1 MRKQRNTTVVHKTS
15 LAPLQ
20 VKQKIPA
27 FRTTGQDPDT
37 PLPIWLPPRTD
48 THQRAEQEKRESR
61 PPRRWPLHLRIRRG
75 GESLMREPAF
85 SRHPERCEV
94 RYLCRTINA

>member
-1 MRKQRNTTVVHKTS
+1 MGTCESKEILVHKTS

-37 PLPIWLPPRTD
+37 PLPIWLPPEQTLINELNKRNVNRVLHD
-48 THQRAEQEKRESR
+48 VGLCICVFDVAEN
-61 PPRRWPLHLRIRRG
+61 HLCANRHFPDIQSVVKSG
-75 GESLMREPAF
+75 TFVEP
-85 SRHPERCEV
+85 
-94 RYLCRTINA
+94 